1 MSKSDSRKE
10 TDELATAVT
19 GLRAA
24 LEGAA
29 DGVVSTDEQGRIT
42 S

>member
-1 MSKSDSRKE
+1 MSKSDSKKE

-19 GLRAA
+19 A

-29 DGVVSTDEQGRIT
+29 DGVVSTDEQGQVT